1 MESLLLDSAGPSNIQ
16 FGCPESDFAGVPYSC
31 HKASESKDQNALFNQ
46 TRWYALR
53 VSYSRALKVQDKL
66 NSLGVKT
73 FVPMMWVNKEIN
85 GKRRKE
91 LVPAVQNLCFTFWS
105 RNKIREFI
113 DLNGG
118 DTCPAHFYWD
128 RTKHAPMEI
137 PQKAMEDFIRVASEI
152 DKDIVF
158 LPKVADKFREG
169 QKVTILDGPFKGVTG
184 KVVRV
189 RKSRRVLVELPGL
202 LAVATTYIEPSL
214 LKPAESGED

>member
-16 FGCPESDFAGVPYSC
+16 FGCPERDFAGVPCSY
-31 HKASESKDQNALFNQ
+31 HEASESKDQNALFNQ

-53 VSYSRALKVQDKL
+53 VSYSRALKVQEKL

-85 GKRRKE
+85 GKRRKK

-105 RNKIREFI
+105 RKRIQEFI

-137 PQKAMEDFIRVASEI
+137 PQKAMEDFIRVASDM
-152 DKDIVF
+152 DKEIVF
-158 LPKVADKFREG
+158 LPRVADKVREG
-169 QKVTILDGPFKGVTG
+169 QLVTILDGPFRGVTG

-202 LAVATTYIEPSL
+202 LAVATTYIASSL
-214 LKPAESGED
+214 LKAAEPVEG

>member
-1 MESLLLDSAGPSNIQ
+1 MEPLLLDSAGPSNIQ
-16 FGCPESDFAGVPYSC
+16 FGCPERDFAGVPYSC
-31 HKASESKDQNALFNQ
+31 HTPSDSSVRPSLFNQ

-53 VSYSRALKVQDKL
+53 VSYGRVLKVQEKL
-66 NSLGVKT
+66 NSLGIKT
-73 FVPMMWVNKEIN
+73 FVPMAWVSREVG
-85 GKRRKE
+85 GKRKKE
-91 LVPAVQNLCFTFWS
+91 LVPAVRNLCFTFWS
-105 RNKIREFI
+105 RCKIQEYI

-128 RTKHAPMEI
+128 RSKHAPMEI
-137 PQKAMEDFIRVASEI
+137 PQKAMEDFIKVASEI

-158 LPKVADKFREG
+158 LPTVADKFREG
-169 QKVTILDGPFKGVTG
+169 QQVTILDGPFKGVTG

-214 LKPAESGED
+214 LKAEE

>member
-16 FGCPESDFAGVPYSC
+16 FGCPESNFVGVPYSC
-31 HKASESKDQNALFNQ
+31 NEASESKDQNALFNQ

-53 VSYSRALKVQDKL
+53 VSYGRVLKAQDKL

-105 RNKIREFI
+105 RNKIQEFI

-158 LPKVADKFREG
+158 LPRVADKFREG
-169 QKVTILDGPFKGVTG
+169 QQVTILDGPFRGVTG
-184 KVVRV
+184 KVVRI

-202 LAVATTYIEPSL
+202 LAIATAYIEPSL
-214 LKPAESGED
+214 LKAADPCEG

>member
-1 MESLLLDSAGPSNIQ
+1 MEFLLLDSAGPSNIQ
-16 FGCPESDFAGVPYSC
+16 FGCPERDFAGVPYSC
-31 HKASESKDQNALFNQ
+31 HEASESKDQNALFNQ

-53 VSYSRALKVQDKL
+53 VSYSRALKVQEKL

-85 GKRRKE
+85 GKRRKK

-105 RNKIREFI
+105 RNKIQEFI

-158 LPKVADKFREG
+158 LPRVADKFCEG
-169 QKVTILDGPFKGVTG
+169 QQVTILDGPFRGVTG

-202 LAVATTYIEPSL
+202 LAVATTYIAPSL
-214 LKPAESGED
+214 LKAVGPEEG